1 LKSSFSSLFKALD
14 VITLLT
20 GHPSGLR
27 MYEVVE
33 YLNLPRPTVV
43 RLLQGLGEYGLVEK
57 QGRLYRLS
65 GRFAEWAC
73 PDRHGLLRKRHR
85 PLLDAVAAGTGELVL
100 LGVQEGN
107 AIVHIDY
114 IESDHAVRV
123 APAPATRHNLQSSA
137 LGKLA
142 LSRTPHLRKHVNS
155 ARLKKELMDIDSEG
169 IAWNREESNKGVI
182 AMATWIT
189 TSAATAPM
197 IAVAW
202 PAYRFSDFSAHK
214 ALRIIQEFP
223 SVTHRL

>member
-1 LKSSFSSLFKALD
+1 
-14 VITLLT
+14 
-20 GHPSGLR
+20 

-57 QGRLYRLS
+57 HGRLYRLS
-65 GRFAEWAC
+65 ARFSEWAC

-85 PLLDAVAAGTGELVL
+85 PLLEAVAAGTGELVL

-107 AIVHIDY
+107 AIVHIDF

-142 LSRTPHLRKHVNS
+142 LSRAPHLRKAVTS
-155 ARLKKELMDIDSEG
+155 VRIKKELNEIDAEG

-189 TSAATAPM
+189 TSSPTAPM

-202 PAYRFSDFSAHK
+202 PAYRFSESIARK
-214 ALRIIQEFP
+214 AVRIIGEF
-223 SVTHRL
+223 THKSP

>member
-1 LKSSFSSLFKALD
+1 MKPSFSSLFKALD

-20 GHPSGLR
+20 GHPAGLR

-57 QGRLYRLS
+57 HARFYRLS
-65 GRFAEWAC
+65 GRFFEWAC
-73 PDRHGLLRKRHR
+73 PDRHALLRKRYR
-85 PLLDAVAAGTGELVL
+85 PVLEAVAAGTGELVL
-100 LGVQEGN
+100 MGVQEGN
-107 AIVHIDY
+107 AIVHIDL

-123 APAPATRHNLQSSA
+123 APAPVTRHNLQSSA

-142 LSRTPHLRKHVNS
+142 LSRTPHLRKMVTS
-155 ARLKKELMDIDSEG
+155 ARIKKELNEIDAEG

-202 PAYRFSDFSAHK
+202 PAYRFSESAARK
-214 ALRIIQEFP
+214 AVRLIREFI
-223 SVTHRL
+223 S

>member
-1 LKSSFSSLFKALD
+1 MKPAFSSLFKSLD

-57 QGRLYRLS
+57 QGRHYRLS
-65 GRFAEWAC
+65 GRFSEWAC
-73 PDRHGLLRKRHR
+73 PDRHGLLRKRYR
-85 PLLDAVAAGTGELVL
+85 PLLEAVAAGTGELVL

-107 AIVHIDY
+107 AIIHIDF
-114 IESDHAVRV
+114 IESDQAVRV
-123 APAPATRHNLQSSA
+123 APAPVTRHNLQSNA

-142 LSRTPHLRKHVNS
+142 LSRTLHLRKRVTS
-155 ARLKKELMDIDSEG
+155 ARIKKELNEIDSEG

-202 PAYRFSDFSAHK
+202 PAYRFSESAGRK
-214 ALRIIQEFP
+214 ALRLIRAYVP
-223 SVTHRL
+223 A